1 MSAPSFTLTIP
12 AAESGDL
19 IAAAL
24 HAIADRFHN
33 EVDGLTPP
41 PSEGVHRVGG
51 RVIAEWKVEH

>member
-1 MSAPSFTLTIP
+1 MSTPSFTLTIP

-24 HAIADRFHN
+24 HAIGDRFHN

-41 PSEGVHRVGG
+41 VSDGIQKIDG
-51 RVIAEWKVEH
+51 RIVAEWSVNA